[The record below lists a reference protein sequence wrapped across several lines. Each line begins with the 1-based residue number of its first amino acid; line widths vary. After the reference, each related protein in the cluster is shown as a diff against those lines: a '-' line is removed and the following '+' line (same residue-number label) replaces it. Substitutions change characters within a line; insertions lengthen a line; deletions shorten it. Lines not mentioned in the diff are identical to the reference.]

1 MAVENQ
7 ETTLD
12 DALNEGAE
20 DLGFPNE
27 ETGDTDFEVV
37 VDEQAEDGAEE
48 GAAAEEGTAEE
59 GAAAPEAAAEGEQAA
74 EGAEAAEG
82 EADFVELETAPP
94 AFRKAVKARWERE
107 KRLRAQIIGERDQ
120 IRDAAVQ
127 VANIAKQREQE
138 LTTVKT
144 QMLELQRQHA
154 EVLEVTFDK
163 EIALKSREMRAA
175 RDNNE
180 YDTEQKL
187 QGELETLRFQQNQI
201 KEARRNIPATP
212 AASATPTTA
221 APAASEPAGAQPAPA
236 KKPLTPAAAKWVA
249 NNKVWLESPKFAGH
263 REFVVGVDRQLQRE
277 GYLPTTDEFFKELD
291 RRVDEAFPTL
301 RKKPATPP
309 RPPVAAVGGGAQSA
323 PGKRTVTLNKADLEN
338 MRKFGLDPTNKA
350 HLREYASNKAA

>member
-1 MAVENQ
+1 MAVADQ
-7 ETTLD
+7 ETSLD
-12 DALNEGAE
+12 DALSEGAE
-20 DLGFPNE
+20 DLGFPAG
-27 ETGDTDFEVV
+27 ETTDADFEVV
-37 VDEQAEDGAEE
+37 VNEGAEE
-48 GAAAEEGTAEE
+48 GAEAGEVATEEGAAEES
-59 GAAAPEAAAEGEQAA
+59 AAAPEAAAEGEQQP
-74 EGAEAAEG
+74 ESTEG
-82 EADFVELETAPP
+82 ETDFAELETAPP

-127 VANIAKQREQE
+127 VATIAKQREQE
-138 LTTVKT
+138 LTTVKA

-163 EIALKSREMRAA
+163 EIALKSKEMRAA
-175 RDNNE
+175 RDNND
-180 YDTEQKL
+180 YDAEQKL

-201 KEARRNIPATP
+201 KEARRNIPAAPT
-212 AASATPTTA
+212 ASATPTPTPA
-221 APAASEPAGAQPAPA
+221 APAAGEAPGAQPAPA
-236 KKPLTPAAAKWVA
+236 KKPLTPAAAKWIA

-301 RKKPATPP
+301 RKKPQPTNL
-309 RPPVAAVGGGAQSA
+309 PPVAAVGGGAQSA

-338 MRKFGLDPTNKA
+338 MRRFGLDPTNKA
-350 HLREYASNKAA
+350 HLREYASNKVA